1 MPATRAYRSKIGRLP
16 FALRNE
22 LNERIRD
29 GATGAA
35 LVSWLNAHADC
46 KRILRAEKSG
56 PLNAQNLTDWRG
68 SGYKDWLSDQAQAE
82 RIRAMAEL
90 SNSIMSASGCDPT
103 TIGARVAAA
112 SLMEVAAK
120 PDDPDQLM
128 KAASAFAA
136 LRVTELGAERNALQ
150 RDKQKMDAE
159 RLALD
164 RKKFDRDTCELF
176 IKWAKSH
183 IVQNIVNGKGSHED
197 KIAALLAYMNAE
209 ERR

>member
-1 MPATRAYRSKIGRLP
+1 LP

-35 LVSWLNAHADC
+35 LVSWMNAHPDC
-46 KRILRAEKSG
+46 KRILRDDKSG

-68 SGYKDWLSDQAQAE
+68 SGYKDWLADQAQAE
-82 RIRAMAEL
+82 RIRAMAEV
-90 SNSIMSASGCDPT
+90 SNSIMAASGCDPS
-103 TIGARVAAA
+103 TIGARIAAA
-112 SLMEVAAK
+112 SLMEVASN
-120 PDDPDQLM
+120 PDDPEQLM
-128 KAASAFAA
+128 KAAGAIAS
-136 LRVTELGAERNALQ
+136 LRITELNAERNALS
-150 RDKQKMDAE
+150 RSKQGMDAE

-183 IVQNIVNGKGSHED
+183 IVQDIVNGKGSHED
-197 KIAALLAYMNAE
+197 KVAALLDYM
-209 ERR
+209 RREVTS